1 MREHLA
7 EDLGVHLTAHMI
19 QDIDDTLNLGED
31 ESDLTHGREKADDLQ
46 QEYRG

>member
-1 MREHLA
+1 MREHLTQ
-7 EDLGVHLTAHMI
+7 DLSVHLTAHMV
-19 QDIDDTLNLGED
+19 QNIDDTLYLGED